1 MISGSTPVDEPAYVR
16 DLRLRADQIR
26 ARLAAEASH
35 ADGGR
40 SRLLIGPQAL
50 VAELAVL
57 QPQARRTCRITQ
69 PRYYYDPE
77 DPGIPLVRQARAR
90 GVETEL
96 ITSRVTLRTHP
107 LLPSLFP
114 AALVGPVFL
123 RSLVL
128 DERVLVVEGPHTAD
142 GERTS
147 WVTEIPEVVR
157 AVAELWR
164 LTVPRCTPI
173 LPPGTPPPL
182 TQRQLEVSRLVA
194 VGKSDATIARM
205 MHLSERTVE
214 REMAAVL
221 AELGARNRTE
231 AVLLMRGRGVN
242 GGQPGA

>member
-1 MISGSTPVDEPAYVR
+1 MRE
-16 DLRLRADQIR
+16 LRHRADQVRARVTTLVDQVDSGR
-26 ARLAAEASH
+26 ARLLVGA
-35 ADGGR
+35 
-40 SRLLIGPQAL
+40 QAL

-57 QPQARRTCRITQ
+57 QPQARQSIRITQ

-77 DPGIPLVRQARAR
+77 DPGIPLVRRARAR

-128 DERVLVVEGPHTAD
+128 DDRLLVVEGPHTAD

-147 WVTEIPEVVR
+147 WVTDLPALVE
-157 AVAELWR
+157 AVSELWR
-164 LTVPRCTPI
+164 ITVDRCAPI
-173 LPPGTPPPL
+173 LPPGTAPPL
-182 TQRQLEVSRLVA
+182 TERQLEVSRRVA
-194 VGKSDATIARM
+194 VGHSDATIARAL
-205 MHLSERTVE
+205 HLSERTVE

-221 AELGARNRTE
+221 AELGAGNRTE